1 DLLIRAEAIHT
12 LVRGQGPQRALAV
25 IFQAARDAGAL
36 SVRVRAMVSA
46 MGLTSPEQVDG
57 LLDGME
63 KWQGGDD
70 PWLRVWGVKFGLDGG
85 LEAGATEEPYADSH
99 GHGEDFCGM
108 VLWEPDALE
117 QAVER
122 VVRRGWRV

>member
-1 DLLIRAEAIHT
+1 
-12 LVRGQGPQRALAV
+12 
-25 IFQAARDAGAL
+25 
-36 SVRVRAMVSA
+36 MVSA
-46 MGLTSPEQVDG
+46 MGLTSPEQVDA

-63 KWQGGDD
+63 RWHGGDD
-70 PWLRVWGVKFGLDGG
+70 PWLRVWGVKFGLDG

-117 QAVER
+117 QTPGSHEVCFTHPASLAEAFLKA
-122 VVRRGWRV
+122 